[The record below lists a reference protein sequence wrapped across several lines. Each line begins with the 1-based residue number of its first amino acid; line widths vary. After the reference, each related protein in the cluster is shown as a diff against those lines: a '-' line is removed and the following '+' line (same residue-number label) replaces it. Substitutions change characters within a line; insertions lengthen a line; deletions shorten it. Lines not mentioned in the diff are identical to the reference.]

1 MLNAKR
7 RGERGASEF
16 LRVRTLSPA
25 VKPDS
30 LGGFYPQWKRGTVAA
45 TRGRK
50 ENG

>member
-25 VKPDS
+25 AKPDS
-30 LGGFYPQWKRGTVAA
+30 LGWILSEARN
-45 TRGRK
+45 GRLP
-50 ENG
+50 